1 MRSYVADIITVGESS
16 CEKAEGRIMFT

>member
-16 CEKAEGRIMFT
+16 YEKAEGRIMFT